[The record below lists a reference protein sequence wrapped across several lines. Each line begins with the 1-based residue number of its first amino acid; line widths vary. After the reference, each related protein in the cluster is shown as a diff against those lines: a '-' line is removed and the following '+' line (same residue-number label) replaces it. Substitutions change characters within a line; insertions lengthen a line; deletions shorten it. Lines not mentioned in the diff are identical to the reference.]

1 MIFSKTLCFFIL
13 VFAIKG
19 VSKPE
24 LSEAQNSLQES
35 IKGQNLDSSSTW
47 VAHLIREKNLEK
59 RISDLQIKEGT
70 IPVTMIFK
78 DQKFRPLVQIP
89 IEFLRPGWS
98 VFIQEK
104 ILVPFQNQIGSYKL
118 FAYLNSRVNEVDIVV
133 KGPNNGI
140 EKERIYIVA
149 PDAQEFKIVSPWDAL
164 RLGLGSALFSY
175 KQTGYNNYQ
184 AWTGI
189 IAVQYHSPEE
199 KSKFGLIS
207 DLAMTALTVSS
218 SNGLSPQ
225 LLQFN
230 GDIIYF
236 FPWSPNSRWRK
247 QALLGLDYFTML
259 SNGAP
264 FGFKDLITPEV
275 GGRAR
280 YIVNEQED
288 MIFEFRYSPLNG
300 VSNLKER
307 GYILSYSRS
316 WLLPNLHRIEA
327 GIRLLDFTY
336 QSNPNITAS
345 TQTFSFLVSY
355 SL

>member
-1 MIFSKTLCFFIL
+1 MIFFRFICL
-13 VFAIKG
+13 FLLIFVLEG
-19 VSKPE
+19 VSAQEKNEVQKP
-24 LSEAQNSLQES
+24 LQES
-35 IKGQNLDSSSTW
+35 VKSPTIDNSSTW
-47 VAHLIREKNLEK
+47 VAHLIRDKNVNQ
-59 RISDLQIKEGT
+59 RISDLLIKEGT

-89 IEFLRPGWS
+89 IEFARPGWS

-104 ILVPFQNQIGSYKL
+104 FLAPISDQPGSYKL
-118 FAYLNSRVNEVDIVV
+118 FAYLNDRVNEVEIVV
-133 KGPNNGI
+133 RGPKKEI
-140 EKERIYIVA
+140 ERERVYIVS
-149 PDAQEFKIVSPWDAL
+149 PDAQEYKIVSPWDAL
-164 RLGLGSALFSY
+164 RLGLGSALISY
-175 KQTGYNNYQ
+175 KQTGYNSYQ
-184 AWTGI
+184 AWTGVL
-189 IAVQYHSPEE
+189 AVQFHSPEE

-207 DLAMTALTVSS
+207 DLSMTALTVSS

-236 FPWSPNSRWRK
+236 FHWSPNSRWRK
-247 QALLGLDYFTML
+247 QALVGLDYFTML

-264 FGFKDLITPEV
+264 FGFKDLVTPEV

-280 YIVNEQED
+280 YIVNEKED
-288 MIFEFRYSPLNG
+288 IIFELRYSPLSG
-300 VSNLKER
+300 ISNFKER
-307 GYILSYSRS
+307 GYIVSYSRS
-316 WLLPNLHRIEA
+316 WLLPNLHRVEA

-345 TQTFSFLVSY
+345 AQTLSLLLSY

>member
-1 MIFSKTLCFFIL
+1 M
-13 VFAIKG
+13 FAIKG
-19 VSKPE
+19 VSATD
-24 LSEAQNSLQES
+24 LNHDQNSSQGTTNGPS
-35 IKGQNLDSSSTW
+35 LDNSSTW
-47 VAHLIREKNLEK
+47 VAHLIRDKDLNN

-89 IEFLRPGWS
+89 IEFQRPGWS

-104 ILVPFQNQIGSYKL
+104 SLVPSQNQVGFFKL

-133 KGPNNGI
+133 KGPNKEL

-164 RLGLGSALFSY
+164 RLGLGSALLSY

-189 IAVQYHSPEE
+189 LAVQFHSPEE

-247 QALLGLDYFTML
+247 QALIGLDYFTML

-288 MIFEFRYSPLNG
+288 MIFEGRYSPLSG

-316 WLLPNLHRIEA
+316 WLLPNLHRMEA

-336 QSNPNITAS
+336 QSNPNVTAS
-345 TQTFSFLVSY
+345 TQTFSLLFSY
-355 SL
+355 TL